1 MTAGATIRGGAA
13 GDRLNAFV
21 PGGVFTL
28 AGAADGPLAGLSFAA
43 KDIFD
48 IAGYVTGCGN
58 PDWARTHVA
67 ADDTQSAVRTLL
79 DAGAVLKGKTIT
91 DELAFSLMGENA
103 HYGTP
108 VNAAAPGRVPGGS
121 SCGSAAAVAG
131 GAVDFALGS
140 DTGGSVRIP
149 ASHCGLYG
157 IRTTHGRIA
166 LDRTMKLA
174 PSFDVLGWFAR
185 EPKLMRRVGQVLLG
199 ADPRRGRP
207 HALLL
212 AQDAFA
218 LADPAVGEALKGG
231 IERLVRAVGPASI
244 VTVAPEGLAAWYDAF
259 RHLQGAEIWRVH
271 GDWVTRTRPGF
282 GPGVA
287 ERFRWVATIG
297 RDEVAA
303 ADEVRGRARA
313 RLQALL
319 DAGQVLCLPTAP
331 SPAPLKGL
339 PLAETERFRGRTLS
353 LTCIAGLA
361 GLPQVTLPLGQVDG
375 APVGLSLIGAAG
387 SDAALLE
394 LAEAVGA

>member
-1 MTAGATIRGGAA
+1 M
-13 GDRLNAFV
+13 NAFV
-21 PGGVFTL
+21 PGGIFTL

-48 IAGYVTGCGN
+48 IAGHVTGCGN

-67 ADDTQSAVRTLL
+67 ADDTQSAVRALL
-79 DAGAVLKGKTIT
+79 DAGATLKGKTIT

-108 VNAAAPGRVPGGS
+108 VNAAAPARVPGGS

-149 ASHCGLYG
+149 ASHCGIFG
-157 IRTTHGRIA
+157 IRTTHGRLS

-185 EPKLMRRVGQVLLG
+185 DAGVLRRVGAVLLG
-199 ADPRRGRP
+199 DAPRRARAGG
-207 HALLL
+207 LFL

-218 LADPAVGEALKGG
+218 LADPAVGEALRDG
-231 IERLVRAVGPASI
+231 IERVVRAIGPAAIAS
-244 VTVAPEGLAAWYDAF
+244 VAPEGLGAWYDAF

-271 GDWVTRTRPGF
+271 GEWVTRTQPRF

-303 ADEVRGRARA
+303 AAAVRARARA
-313 RLQALL
+313 RLRQLL
-319 DAGQVLCLPTAP
+319 DSGKLLCLPTAP

-339 PLAETERFRGRTLS
+339 PLAETDRFRARTLS

-361 GLPQVTLPLGQVDG
+361 GLPQVTLPLGRVDG
-375 APVGLSLIGAAG
+375 APVGLSLIGPAG
-387 SDAALLE
+387 ADAMLLD
-394 LAEAVGA
+394 LAEAVWLS